1 MKIKHGKAV
10 VHLSRLVSC
19 LQIIYILKVR
29 NMTIGVGGSSAEI
42 ALNKLENMTHDI
54 KPISRVEYQSRLLKA
69 QQIMKSEGV
78 CALYLDAGTN
88 LHYFTGLNWY
98 KSERLVGAILP
109 VEGDLEFIAPHFEEG
124 SLQDN
129 MLIKGNYNGWH
140 EDECPYALFSSVLNR
155 LGFTQGKVAIDE
167 SAAFFVFDGFRKAAN
182 TFEFTNGADITA
194 PCRQIKSAAEI
205 ALMQRAKNMTIEVH
219 KAAASILHPGISTLE
234 VTQFIHEAHKR
245 VGASG
250 SSFCIV
256 LFGLATS
263 FPHGVKDAQVLA
275 ENDWVL
281 IDTGCLLQ
289 GYNSDITRTY
299 AYGSATSEQRTAWQV
314 EKDAQ
319 AAGFAA
325 AQLGNSCGSVDDAAR
340 AVINN
345 HGYGPGY
352 ELPGLPHRTGHGC
365 GLDIHEWPYLVR
377 GTKTPLA
384 TGMVFSNEPMLVIPG
399 KFGVRLE
406 DHFYM
411 GEQGPIW
418 FTQPSHSIDDPF
430 GLEA

>member
-1 MKIKHGKAV
+1 
-10 VHLSRLVSC
+10 
-19 LQIIYILKVR
+19 
-29 NMTIGVGGSSAEI
+29 MTIGVGGSTIELE
-42 ALNKLENMTHDI
+42 LNKLSDMTTGVF
-54 KPISRVEYQSRLLKA
+54 PINEAEFKTRIEKA
-69 QQIMKSEGV
+69 QQLMREQGI

-88 LHYFTGLNWY
+88 LHYFTGLKWY
-98 KSERLVGAILP
+98 KSERMVGAILP
-109 VEGDLEFIAPHFEEG
+109 VEGDLEFIAPHFEQG

-129 MLIKGNYNGWH
+129 MLIQGNYNGWH
-140 EDECPYALFSSVLNR
+140 EDESPYKLFADVLAKIAI
-155 LGFTQGKVAIDE
+155 TQGKVAIDE
-167 SAAFFVFDGFRKAAN
+167 SAAFFVFDGLRKAAP

-194 PCRQIKSAAEI
+194 PCRQLKSKAEI

-219 KAAASILHPGISTLE
+219 KAAARILHPGISTTQ
-234 VTQFIHEAHKR
+234 VTQFINEAHKR

-263 FPHGVKDAQVLA
+263 FPHGVKEPQVLQD
-275 ENDWVL
+275 NDWVL
-281 IDTGCLLQ
+281 IDTGCLLH

-299 AYGSATSEQRTAWQV
+299 AYGEATDEQRVAWQV

-325 AQLGNSCGSVDDAAR
+325 AQLGEACGNVDEAAR
-340 AVINN
+340 AVINKN
-345 HGYGPGY
+345 GYGPDY

-411 GEQGPIW
+411 GEHGPVW
-418 FTQPSHSIDDPF
+418 FTEPSHSVDDPF

>member
-1 MKIKHGKAV
+1 
-10 VHLSRLVSC
+10 
-19 LQIIYILKVR
+19 
-29 NMTIGVGGSSAEI
+29 MTIGVGGSTIKVE
-42 ALNKLENMTHDI
+42 LDKLSDMTQGAI
-54 KPISRVEYQSRLLKA
+54 PISEAEFKVRIKKA
-69 QQIMKSEGV
+69 QQHMHEQGV
-78 CALYLDAGTN
+78 CAMYLDAGTN
-88 LHYFTGLNWY
+88 LHYFTGLKWY
-98 KSERLVGAILP
+98 KSERMVGAILP
-109 VEGDLEFIAPHFEEG
+109 VQGELEFIAPHFEEG
-124 SLQDN
+124 SIREN
-129 MLIKGNYNGWH
+129 MLIQGNYNGWH
-140 EDECPYALFSSVLNR
+140 EDENPYKLFADILAR
-155 LGFTQGKVAIDE
+155 QGFTQGKIAIDE
-167 SAAFFVFDGFRKAAN
+167 SAAFFVFDGLRKAAPSFAFCN
-182 TFEFTNGADITA
+182 AADISA

-205 ALMQRAKNMTIEVH
+205 ALMQRAKDMTIAVH
-219 KAAASILHPGISTLE
+219 KAAARILRPGISTVE
-234 VTQFIHEAHKR
+234 VTNFIHEAHKR

-263 FPHGVKDAQVLA
+263 FPHGVKDPQILQD
-275 ENDWVL
+275 NDWVL

-299 AYGSATSEQRTAWQV
+299 AYGEPTNEQRIAWQV

-325 AQLGNSCGSVDDAAR
+325 AQLGEACGNVDEAAR
-340 AVINN
+340 AVINQN
-345 HGYGPGY
+345 GYGPDY

-377 GTKTPLA
+377 GTKTPLE

-399 KFGVRLE
+399 KFGIRLE

-411 GEQGPIW
+411 SEQGPKW
-418 FTQPSHSIDDPF
+418 FTQPSYSLDDPF

>member
-1 MKIKHGKAV
+1 
-10 VHLSRLVSC
+10 
-19 LQIIYILKVR
+19 
-29 NMTIGVGGSSAEI
+29 MTIGVGGSTIEI
-42 ALNKLENMTHDI
+42 ELNKLSDMTTDVI
-54 KPISRVEYQSRLLKA
+54 AISKAEFQTRISKA
-69 QQIMKSEGV
+69 QQLMREQGV

-88 LHYFTGLNWY
+88 LHYFTGLKWY
-98 KSERLVGAILP
+98 KTERMVGAILP
-109 VEGDLEFIAPHFEEG
+109 AEGNLEFIAPHFEEG

-129 MLIKGNYNGWH
+129 MLIQGNYNGWH
-140 EDECPYALFSSVLNR
+140 EDESPYTLFANTLVKM
-155 LGFTQGKVAIDE
+155 GFSQGTVAIDE
-167 SAAFFVFDGFRKAAN
+167 SAAFFIFDGLRKAAPQ
-182 TFEFTNGADITA
+182 FEFSNGADITA
-194 PCRQIKSAAEI
+194 PCRQIKSTSEI
-205 ALMQRAKNMTIEVH
+205 ALMQRAKSMTMEVH
-219 KAAASILHPGISTLE
+219 KAAARRLRPGISTLE
-234 VTQFIHEAHKR
+234 VTHFINEAHKR

-263 FPHGVKDAQVLA
+263 FPHGVKDPQILTD
-275 ENDWVL
+275 NDWVL

-299 AYGSATSEQRTAWQV
+299 AYGEATDEQRIAWQV

-325 AQLGNSCGSVDDAAR
+325 AQLGSSCGAVDDGAR
-340 AVINN
+340 AVISENA
-345 HGYGPGY
+345 YGPGY
-352 ELPGLPHRTGHGC
+352 DLPGLPHRTGHGC
-365 GLDIHEWPYLVR
+365 GLDIHEWPYLVG

-411 GEQGPIW
+411 GEQGPVW